1 MHNKEGST
9 FQVEEGVLFLT
20 VGILAMTEQAG
31 HLAKAVRFCPFCGT
45 ELQSTEAIQS
55 WYATR

>member
-1 MHNKEGST
+1 
-9 FQVEEGVLFLT
+9 
-20 VGILAMTEQAG
+20 LAMTEQAG